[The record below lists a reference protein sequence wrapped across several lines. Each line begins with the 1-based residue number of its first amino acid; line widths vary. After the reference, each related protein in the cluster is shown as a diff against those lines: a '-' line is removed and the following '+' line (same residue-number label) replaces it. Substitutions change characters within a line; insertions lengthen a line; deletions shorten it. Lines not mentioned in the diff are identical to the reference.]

1 MSSSS
6 NTFCFFGHMYI
17 FASFGILS
25 KMKRIVYI
33 NLGVFL
39 FPFQNKKMWFIH
51 SDLWFSF
58 FAEEI
63 GLSNAPESKS
73 GQQQSKVF
81 DIDLPSAWKRQP
93 LGFKKK
99 LLKNS
104 GQDLSTQI
112 SDRTSIHSDSDS
124 LLWLWSCGNYFKC
137 LLFHKWS
144 ACRWFEPLKSF

>member
-1 MSSSS
+1 
-6 NTFCFFGHMYI
+6 MYI
-17 FASFGILS
+17 FVSFGILS

-73 GQQQSKVF
+73 GQPTEYSL
-81 DIDLPSAWKRQP
+81 DIDLLSA
-93 LGFKKK
+93 
-99 LLKNS
+99 
-104 GQDLSTQI
+104 
-112 SDRTSIHSDSDS
+112 
-124 LLWLWSCGNYFKC
+124 
-137 LLFHKWS
+137 
-144 ACRWFEPLKSF
+144 